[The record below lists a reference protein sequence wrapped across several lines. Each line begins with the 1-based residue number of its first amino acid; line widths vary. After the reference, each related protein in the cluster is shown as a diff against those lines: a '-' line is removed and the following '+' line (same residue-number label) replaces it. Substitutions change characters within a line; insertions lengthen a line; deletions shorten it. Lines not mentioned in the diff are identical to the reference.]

1 MLYPLKFKPQYQYRI
16 WGGSKLRELLGKP
29 DVPDKTG
36 ESWEISAV
44 QGSVSV
50 VANGYLEN
58 NDLEE
63 LIEIYMGDL
72 VGDSVYERFGQEF
85 PLLVKFIDAN
95 DVLSIQVHPDDKL
108 ARERHNAYGKTEMWY
123 VLQADPGAVI
133 FNGFNQKL
141 TRESYLEHLHNH
153 TVKSIMNEVPAHS
166 GDLFYIP
173 AGRVH
178 ATGAGILFA
187 EIQQTSDITYR
198 IYDWDRIDKNGKPRL
213 LHTDLALDAICFDP
227 VKEVKRLYQA
237 DTDQSNLMLRCPFFT
252 TYLLVFTQP
261 LLKDYFRIDSFIIL
275 ICLEGSF
282 SIETGEQIEVTVTR
296 GETVLIP
303 AAIKQVLLIP
313 SAPSRVMEV
322 YIEDMEAGDG
332 H

>member
-16 WGGSKLRELLGKP
+16 WGGSKLRELLGKTDAP
-29 DVPDKTG
+29 EKTG
-36 ESWEISAV
+36 ESWEISSV
-44 QGSVSV
+44 QGSISV

-63 LIEIYMGDL
+63 LIEVYMGDL

-95 DVLSIQVHPDDKL
+95 DILSIQVHPDDKL

-123 VLQADPGAVI
+123 VLQADPESVI
-133 FNGFNQKL
+133 YNGFNQKL
-141 TRESYLEHLHNH
+141 DRDAYLNHLHNQSIE
-153 TVKSIMNEVPAHS
+153 TIMNEVPAHS
-166 GDLFYIP
+166 GDLFFIP

-213 LHTDLALDAICFDP
+213 LHTDLALDAISFEQ
-227 VKEVKRLYQA
+227 VTEVKTTYQTH
-237 DTDQSNLMLRCPFFT
+237 TDQSNLMLRCPYFT
-252 TYLLVFTQP
+252 SYLLVFSQP
-261 LLKDYFRIDSFIIL
+261 LLKDYFKIDSFVIL
-275 ICLEGSF
+275 ICLEGCF
-282 SIETGEQIEVTVTR
+282 SIETGEDIQVLVCK

-313 SAPSRVMEV
+313 SLPSRVIEV
-322 YIEDMEAGDG
+322 YVENLERTDD